1 MFNDTILN
9 NIKLGREDASLEE
22 VYQAAERSGCTDFI
36 MQSEKG
42 YDTVIGEAGLRLSGG
57 EKQRISIARAFL
69 KNAPIVLLDE
79 VTANV
84 DAENEAKIQ
93 AALQELLKDKTVIMI
108 AHKLTNLRNAGQILV
123 IENGHIAQCGTH
135 EELVAKDGLYRRLWN
150 IQYQAERWK
159 M

>member
-1 MFNDTILN
+1 
-9 NIKLGREDASLEE
+9 
-22 VYQAAERSGCTDFI
+22 

-108 AHKLTNLRNAGQILV
+108 AHKLTSLRNADQILV
-123 IENGHIAQCGTH
+123 IENGHIAQCGRH
-135 EELVAKDGLYRRLWN
+135 EELIKEEGLYRKLWEDSN
-150 IQYQAERWK
+150 N
-159 M
+159 